1 MAKKDQFSHNLAK
14 HKRQAKAARELKSNT
29 EQLRSLFADFGNIY
43 TVTPG
48 HGKK

>member
-1 MAKKDQFSHNLAK
+1 MSKKDQFKHNLAK
-14 HKRQAKAARELKSNT
+14 HKRQAQTDRELKTNT
-29 EQLRSLFADFGNIY
+29 DQLRSLFADFGNIY

>member
-1 MAKKDQFSHNLAK
+1 MKSEQFKHNLQKA
-14 HKRQAKAARELKSNT
+14 KRQAQAARELRTNA

-43 TVTPG
+43 TVTPK